1 MQMRLVII
9 RVVHNHPPIDRNERT
24 MTRHHLP
31 LALLLLAGIVG
42 AAAAAGDT
50 EALLT
55 LRDHRFTPAEVQV
68 PANARVRLVVDNRD
82 PTPEEFDSH
91 ALNREKVIPGNTKLT
106 IYVGPLAPGR
116 YPFMGEFNSAT
127 AQGAVVAR

>member
-1 MQMRLVII
+1 MIPR
-9 RVVHNHPPIDRNERT
+9 
-24 MTRHHLP
+24 HLP
-31 LALLLLAGIVG
+31 FALLLLAGIAG

-55 LRDHRFTPAEVQV
+55 LRDHRFTPAEIQV
-68 PANARVRLVVDNRD
+68 PANARVPLVVDNQD

-91 ALNREKVIPGNTKLT
+91 ALNREKVIPGKTKLT

-116 YPFMGEFNSAT
+116 YPFMGEFNAAT